1 MSSKQSRKQNNTLV
15 ITSPKIAR
23 FRSEL
28 AAYPEA
34 LKALDEIED
43 CEVSIEYF
51 STRFRQVS
59 FVSPRIRFAG
69 NLNRPQFQA
78 LFYPLLSL
86 FLTTRAQLELVLA
99 GKFG

>member
-1 MSSKQSRKQNNTLV
+1 MLTVQNNTIV
-15 ITSPKIAR
+15 ITSQEIAL

-43 CEVSIEYF
+43 GEVNIEYS
-51 STRFRQVS
+51 STRLEWVS

-86 FLTTRAQLELVLA
+86 FLTTHGRLELVLA